1 MARAHFVPVGE
12 DAVERYEQEIDSNV
26 MSINFNV
33 LKELGNIASGDAV
46 FCGKCQT
53 AFNIHSVLLG
63 REEIK
68 KLRAKA
74 KDLELIQEEEE
85 EENKE
90 ELKEADVKQQ
100 ILGAEDEWPDLMDD
114 EQLWKCEFCGW
125 KNIVQIE

>member
-1 MARAHFVPVGE
+1 MKAPKPKAFVTKSIFESKEKAAPPKKMKKKEREMARAHFVPVGE

-74 KDLELIQEEEE
+74 KDLELI
-85 EENKE
+85 
-90 ELKEADVKQQ
+90 
-100 ILGAEDEWPDLMDD
+100 
-114 EQLWKCEFCGW
+114 
-125 KNIVQIE
+125 